1 MTSTFGVATQ
11 SNPRPFKC
19 KDCKIAFRIHGHLA
33 KHLRS
38 KLHVLK
44 LECLGKLPFGT
55 YAEIERAGINLT
67 EINTTDCDNSLAS
80 LQQLAQEL
88 HEKDPSKL
96 GAVNPDAIISL
107 SSALL
112 DEGRDS
118 DSESVGSPAVADDN
132 FNSEPTTKLLHSD
145 TTTDVVGTFI
155 AATAPTFVN
164 NVDCLPLFA
173 TTVPASTTTTTTG
186 IPIIESLGIKRKL
199 DYINIETKLTA
210 DASFMN
216 NNNDLNGKVQ
226 EKRLKTSKNDT

>member
-118 DSESVGSPAVADDN
+118 DSESVGSPAVADEEQQQQPPLNDTA
-132 FNSEPTTKLLHSD
+132 FMKATAVAASTT
-145 TTTDVVGTFI
+145 
-155 AATAPTFVN
+155 AATALPSGA
-164 NVDCLPLFA
+164 DCMPLFA
-173 TTVPASTTTTTTG
+173 TTAPSDNHQG
-186 IPIIESLGIKRKL
+186 MKRKL
-199 DYINIETKLTA
+199 DYINLEAKLT
-210 DASFMN
+210 DTSFISGSN
-216 NNNDLNGKVQ
+216 NNNDLNGRIQ
-226 EKRLKTSKNDT
+226 DKRLKSSKNDT